1 MAALPHSQRR
11 KGRLP
16 GRGRLKGVNG
26 SGLPARPGGRATER
40 IDKEAGTR
48 NPKGSEDPRLL
59 AVAGGKGGV
68 GKTFIAANLA
78 TSMAQIGQRVVA
90 IDADLEGANLHTCLG
105 VPPPREGLADF
116 VANREEDL
124 RKLALETPIPNL
136 RLVAGTHGHL
146 SDAQPDEVHR
156 VRLIRSLRQLDA
168 DWVILDLGP
177 GLQSATLD
185 YFLVADAG
193 LLVINPEPGS
203 VENAYAFLRAAFYR
217 RLRQAVVSE
226 GLRDLIT
233 EAMDPRNEEGIRTP
247 HELRAEVESADP
259 AEGARFVRAMAE
271 FHPRIVINGV
281 RNTED
286 IRLGFAV
293 ASVCRRYFG
302 VEVEYLGYVN
312 HDEAARRSVL
322 AREPV
327 VRFAKEA
334 DAAIYLDRIARK
346 ICGPPPAVRTESSP

>member
-1 MAALPHSQRR
+1 M
-11 KGRLP
+11 
-16 GRGRLKGVNG
+16 
-26 SGLPARPGGRATER
+26 
-40 IDKEAGTR
+40 
-48 NPKGSEDPRLL
+48 
-59 AVAGGKGGV
+59 
-68 GKTFIAANLA
+68 
-78 TSMAQIGQRVVA
+78 
-90 IDADLEGANLHTCLG
+90 
-105 VPPPREGLADF
+105 
-116 VANREEDL
+116 ANREEDL

-146 SDAQPDEVHR
+146 SGAQPDEVRR
-156 VRLIRSLRQLDA
+156 VRLIRALRQLDA

-193 LLVINPEPGS
+193 LLVLNPEPGS

-247 HELRAEVESADP
+247 QELRAEVESIDP
-259 AEGARFVRAMAE
+259 AEGARFARAMEE

-281 RNTED
+281 RTTED

-302 VEVEYLGYVN
+302 VGVEYLGYVN
-312 HDEAARRSVL
+312 HDEAARQSVL

-327 VRFAKEA
+327 VQYAKEA

-346 ICGPPPAVRTESSP
+346 ICSPPPAVQTESSS